1 MEGHPCIVLLP
12 QSAIH
17 IGFVLALHIK
27 VMFVAI
33 IVLGCRPS
41 DLLVA
46 YTTSA
51 K

>member
-1 MEGHPCIVLLP
+1 MEGNPCIVLLP

-33 IVLGCRPS
+33 IVLGCS

-46 YTTSA
+46 YTTAA